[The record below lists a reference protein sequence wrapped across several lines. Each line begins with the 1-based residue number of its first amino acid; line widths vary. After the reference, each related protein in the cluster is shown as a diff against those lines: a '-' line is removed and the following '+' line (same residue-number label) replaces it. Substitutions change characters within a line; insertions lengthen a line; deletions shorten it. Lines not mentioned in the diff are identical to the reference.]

1 MTTTQSK
8 SIYDELL
15 TMIIDSDYCIGDK
28 FSTEMELCSKYN
40 VSRSTVREAISMLH
54 AKGYVDVIKGSGT
67 YIKSKDPNTETNT
80 LTIDRIDNLNDFM
93 EIRENVETLAGK
105 LFIKNFDEKNIDKLV
120 KVEKSFEN
128 AVKEGKVEKMA
139 MYDESFHRTIFEC
152 TGNKLLMNIG
162 EVLSNSFRY
171 YRMKTFANEAYRKDA
186 IIGHNNIIDSL
197 KRKDTSDAK
206 YNIKE
211 HLNKS
216 KENANKKAK

>member
-8 SIYDELL
+8 NIYDELL
-15 TMIIDSDYCIGDK
+15 TMIIDSDYSIGDK
-28 FSTEMELCSKYN
+28 FSTEMELCSKFN

-80 LTIDRIDNLNDFM
+80 LTIDKIDNLNDFM

-171 YRMKTFANEAYRKDA
+171 YRMKTFAIEAYRKDA

-216 KENANKKAK
+216 KENANKKVK